1 MRIQGPYRMKQ
12 EILTHEYTM
21 MTHKVLRH
29 CELLGSVIQM
39 ERDWVRVHLDIDKA
53 QEATAAY

>member
-1 MRIQGPYRMKQ
+1 MKQ